1 MTSTKALFKQMFLQ
15 KRRYANLVLLIQTF
29 AVAFMFLMG
38 VIFKGNGNPINNVAS
53 GFVGS
58 DNLWDLILGLGV
70 LTTFFADV
78 TFLGLMCWQNEKINL
93 SQTWQLIPAS
103 GSKIWIINIVSSIV
117 ECAYIFVI
125 QIVIGLV
132 VVTINSFSHHINP
145 FVGTSFGTNISFI
158 ESAWSL
164 IEELLTLVGLCL
176 IIFAFVSLTNL
187 LTRTIADQLP
197 MKNTT
202 AVRLVVMAIL
212 VIVGVIIA
220 LRINDQVLTMY
231 TNHLFARAHRAI
243 DVDTLGVSAL
253 EYWIG
258 AILLGI
264 INCLL
269 IQKFVGPKIV
279 NR

>member
-1 MTSTKALFKQMFLQ
+1 MTSNKALFKQMFLQ
-15 KRRYANLVLLIQTF
+15 KRHYADLVLLIQTF

-38 VIFKGNGNPINNVAS
+38 IIFKGNSNPVNNIAS
-53 GFVGS
+53 GFVGN
-58 DNLWDLILGLGV
+58 DNIWDLILGLGTI
-70 LTTFFADV
+70 TTFLADA

-103 GSKIWIINIVSSIV
+103 GSKIWIINIISSIA

-125 QIVIGLV
+125 QVVIGMIVL
-132 VVTINSFSHHINP
+132 IIDSYSHNINP
-145 FVGTSFGTNISFI
+145 FVGTSFGANISFG
-158 ESAWSL
+158 ETVWAFV
-164 IEELLTLVGLCL
+164 EELLALVGLVL
-176 IIFAFVSLTNL
+176 IIFAFVSLTNFL
-187 LTRTIADQLP
+187 TIADQLP

-202 AVRLVVMAIL
+202 GVRLVVMAIL

-220 LRINDQVLTMY
+220 LRINDQILTMY
-231 TNHLFARAHRAI
+231 TNHLFARANKAI
-243 DVDTLGVSAL
+243 DVDTLGISTL

-264 INCLL
+264 ISCLL
-269 IQKFVGPKIV
+269 IQKFVEPKIV

>member
-38 VIFKGNGNPINNVAS
+38 VIFKGDGNPINNVAS
-53 GFVGS
+53 GFIGS
-58 DNLWDLILGLGV
+58 DNLWDLILCLGV

-132 VVTINSFSHHINP
+132 VVTIDSFSHHINP
-145 FVGTSFGTNISFI
+145 FVGTSFGANISFI

-176 IIFAFVSLTNL
+176 IIFAFVSLANL

-231 TNHLFARAHRAI
+231 TNHLFARTHRAI

-269 IQKFVGPKIV
+269 IQKFV
-279 NR
+279 

>member
-1 MTSTKALFKQMFLQ
+1 MTSSKALFKQMFIQ
-15 KRRYANLVLLIQTF
+15 KRRYADLVLLIQTF

-38 VIFKGNGNPINNVAS
+38 IIFGGNSNPINNIAS
-53 GFVGS
+53 SFAGS
-58 DNLWDLILGLGV
+58 KNIWDLILSLGI
-70 LTTFFADV
+70 LTTFLADI

-103 GSKIWIINIVSSIV
+103 GSRIWIINIVSSIV

-125 QIVIGLV
+125 QVVIGLV
-132 VVTINSFSHHINP
+132 VVTIDSYSHNINP
-145 FVGTSFGTNISFI
+145 FAGTSFGANISFW
-158 ESAWSL
+158 ESTWAL
-164 IEELLTLVGLCL
+164 IEELLTLVGLVL

-202 AVRLVVMAIL
+202 GIRLVVMAIL

-220 LRINDQVLTMY
+220 LQINDQIMTFY
-231 TNHLFARAHRAI
+231 YNHLVSHSRDAAM
-243 DVDTLGVSAL
+243 DTLGISAL

-258 AILLGI
+258 AILFGI

-269 IQKFVGPKIV
+269 IEKFVEPKII

>member
-1 MTSTKALFKQMFLQ
+1 MTSNKALFKQMFLQ
-15 KRRYANLVLLIQTF
+15 KRRYANLVLLVQVF

-38 VIFKGNGNPINNVAS
+38 IIFKGNSNPVNNIAS
-53 GFVGS
+53 GFVGN
-58 DNLWDLILGLGV
+58 DNIWDLILGLGTI
-70 LTTFFADV
+70 TTFLADA

-103 GSKIWIINIVSSIV
+103 GSKIWIINIISSIA

-125 QIVIGLV
+125 QVVIGMIVL
-132 VVTINSFSHHINP
+132 IIDSYSHNINP
-145 FVGTSFGTNISFI
+145 FVGTSFGANIFFG
-158 ESAWSL
+158 ETVWAFV
-164 IEELLTLVGLCL
+164 EELLALVGLVL
-176 IIFAFVSLTNL
+176 IIFAFVSLTNF

-202 AVRLVVMAIL
+202 GVRLVVMAIL

-220 LRINDQVLTMY
+220 LRINDQILTMY
-231 TNHLFARAHRAI
+231 TNHLFARANKAI
-243 DVDTLGVSAL
+243 DVDTLGISTL

-269 IQKFVGPKIV
+269 IQKFVEPKIV

>member
-1 MTSTKALFKQMFLQ
+1 MKKP
-15 KRRYANLVLLIQTF
+15 Y
-29 AVAFMFLMG
+29 
-38 VIFKGNGNPINNVAS
+38 P
-53 GFVGS
+53 
-58 DNLWDLILGLGV
+58 
-70 LTTFFADV
+70 
-78 TFLGLMCWQNEKINL
+78 
-93 SQTWQLIPAS
+93 
-103 GSKIWIINIVSSIV
+103 
-117 ECAYIFVI
+117 
-125 QIVIGLV
+125 
-132 VVTINSFSHHINP
+132 
-145 FVGTSFGTNISFI
+145 FGTNISFI

-269 IQKFVGPKIV
+269 IQKFVEPKIV

>member
-1 MTSTKALFKQMFLQ
+1 MTSNKALFKQMFLQ
-15 KRRYANLVLLIQTF
+15 KRRYADLVLLVQVF

-38 VIFKGNGNPINNVAS
+38 IIFRGNSNPINNISSVFA
-53 GFVGS
+53 GN
-58 DNLWDLILGLGV
+58 DNICDLILGLGV
-70 LTTFFADV
+70 LTTFFVDI

-103 GSKIWIINIVSSIV
+103 SGKIWIFNIISSIV

-125 QIVIGLV
+125 QVVIGLIV
-132 VVTINSFSHHINP
+132 LIIDSYSHHINP
-145 FVGTSFGTNISFI
+145 FSGTSFGANISFV
-158 ESAWSL
+158 ESAWAL
-164 IEELLTLVGLCL
+164 IEELLALVGLCL
-176 IIFAFVSLTNL
+176 IIFAFVSLINF
-187 LTRTIADQLP
+187 LTRTITDQLP
-197 MKNTT
+197 VKNTT
-202 AVRLVVMAIL
+202 GIRLVVMAIL

-220 LRINDQVLTMY
+220 MQINDQMMTIY
-231 TNHLFARAHRAI
+231 YNHLAAHSETI
-243 DVDTLGVSAL
+243 DMDNIGLAAL

-269 IQKFVGPKIV
+269 IQKFVEPKIV